1 MSTKVKTKGEF
12 TDAIVK
18 EMQKRYPDSDVVIKS
33 IIKSGYDA
41 PLTGLVISDNDNNIV
56 PTVYLDDIY
65 NNEYLTNAKRHSDD
79 YIALMAAADI
89 VEDIYVENKL
99 DKPFNIDTFN
109 DWDQAKDHLFLTLE
123 NVNYSREFIKEH
135 VFKTDPDLNDLGY
148 ALRYEVATKDTTNM
162 ASIAITPE
170 HLKYWGVTA
179 DEAIGYAR
187 QNMEKLHPAKVEAL
201 GSMLTDLMGY
211 NPYSTEETEKMQ
223 DAMPTFVVTNDIMT
237 KGAVAME
244 YKDVLHDLSDK
255 IGRDNQKDFII
266 LPSSIHEVIV
276 TPVPHCDLNQ
286 DRYESLCNMVRDINR
301 EEVAPEDRLSDHV
314 YFYDYERDLVYNPD
328 FERDERNN
336 GPDMDED
343 EQEQALEEKAEEM
356 NAGEQ
361 EIEDDSFTR

>member
-1 MSTKVKTKGEF
+1 MSTKVKTKEEF

-18 EMQKRYPDSDVVIKS
+18 EMQKRYPDSNVIIKS
-33 IIKSGYDA
+33 VIKSGYDA

-79 YIALMAAADI
+79 YIALMAAADT
-89 VEDIYVENKL
+89 VENTYIENQL
-99 DKPFNIDTFN
+99 DKPFNIDAFN
-109 DWDQAKDHLFLTLE
+109 DWNQAKDHLFLTLE
-123 NVNYSREFIKEH
+123 NADYSREFIKGH
-135 VFKTDPDLNDLGY
+135 IFKTDPDLNDLGY
-148 ALRYEVATKDTTNM
+148 ALRYDVATAVRARM

-201 GSMLTDLMGY
+201 NSMVTDLMGF
-211 NPYSTEETEKMQ
+211 NLYSAEETEKMQ
-223 DAMPTFVVTNDIMT
+223 NDMPTFIVTNNVMT

-276 TPVPHCDLNQ
+276 TAVPHSDLNR
-286 DRYESLCNMVRDINR
+286 DRYESFSEWVRDVNR
-301 EEVAPEDRLSDHV
+301 EEVAPEERLSDHV
-314 YFYDYERDLVYNPD
+314 YFYDYERNLVYSPD

-343 EQEQALEEKAEEM
+343 EEEM
-356 NAGEQ
+356 EL
-361 EIEDDSFTR
+361 

>member
-1 MSTKVKTKGEF
+1 MSTKVKTKEEF

-18 EMQKRYPDSDVVIKS
+18 EMQKRYPDSNVIIKS
-33 IIKSGYDA
+33 VIKSGYDA

-79 YIALMAAADI
+79 YIALMAAADT
-89 VEDIYVENKL
+89 VENTYIENQL
-99 DKPFNIDTFN
+99 DKPFNIDAFN

-123 NVNYSREFIKEH
+123 NVDYSREFIKGH
-135 VFKTDPDLNDLGY
+135 IFKTDPDLNDLGY
-148 ALRYEVATKDTTNM
+148 ALRYEVATADAESQ

-187 QNMEKLHPAKVEAL
+187 QNMEKLHPAKIEAL
-201 GSMLTDLMGY
+201 YSMITDLVGF
-211 NPYSTEETEKMQ
+211 NLYSAEETEKMQ
-223 DAMPTFVVTNDIMT
+223 NDTTFIVTNNVMT
-237 KGAVAME
+237 RGAVAME

-255 IGRDNQKDFII
+255 IGSDNQKDFII

-276 TPVPHCDLNQ
+276 TAVPHCDLNQ
-286 DRYESLCNMVRDINR
+286 DRYELFSEWVRDVNR
-301 EEVAPEDRLSDHV
+301 EEVAPEERLSDHV
-314 YFYDYERDLVYNPD
+314 YFYDYERDLVYSPD

-343 EQEQALEEKAEEM
+343 EEEM
-356 NAGEQ
+356 EL
-361 EIEDDSFTR
+361 